1 MNDTDSKKEVNKP
14 EKKGFF
20 TKFSGQFWLVVL
32 FEFIERG
39 SYYGMM
45 SFISVYFTET
55 LNIPKE
61 SVGII
66 KGVIQPLLYF
76 LPIISGAVAD
86 RFGYRRVLMVAFALM
101 GGGYFL
107 TSQATQYTTV
117 FVALVVMGFGAGI
130 FKPIISGTIA
140 RLTDE
145 STSTIG
151 FGIYYWSI
159 NLGAFLFPLILV
171 PFLKSINPT
180 YVIIAA
186 SICTASMLIPTAI
199 FFKEPVKQDRA
210 EKRDKT
216 SMIQTLANAF
226 EIIYSPIVLLYL
238 QLKKPGLRKIIIGLI
253 LAGLLIYSAV
263 GYIQQSPVSGKYASI
278 GIERGHTSLIVQVDR
293 NMQSKTDYE
302 VKSIKEPLPAIQLT
316 VFKPLNFENFITD
329 LLIKLK
335 TYPDLEE
342 ISKLDLQQYISLSE
356 KKVELIFHLNKSG
369 KNDFQITKIS
379 DLQYRVELKSKHFSD
394 YRDSLLQEIQKIPI
408 LRGIKAKDINRL
420 HNDVNSRSFFLL
432 FVISVILIGLFIT
445 ATSIRKSPQT
455 INQQNNTSS
464 GFQLP
469 QLLLPIVIL
478 VLWLIPGL
486 SILGRIIS
494 SVVYFSIMSL
504 FIIDKTDVAKFADHA
519 KFLLM
524 IFLYSGF
531 WILYFQMFDSV
542 LWYVQAYV
550 DAASLNAAINNFL
563 GLLGIHINW
572 FFDVEHVT
580 VINAGTIIILQLFI
594 SNIVKKKK
602 ALPTMITGIGIGTV
616 GMAIL
621 AVSANIWVF
630 ITGMVLFSIGEMTAH
645 PKFISYIGLVAP
657 TKNKAMYMGY
667 LFLYGVF
674 GSSIGG
680 IVGAKLYVYFVDN
693 LNQPRV
699 LWLVFS
705 SIGVV
710 TILCLLLYNKFLA
723 PKKI

>member
-1 MNDTDSKKEVNKP
+1 MDKKAAKGDIRKK

-20 TKFSGQFWLVVL
+20 TRFSGQFWLVVL

-45 SFISVYFTET
+45 SFISVYFTEI

-61 SVGII
+61 NVGII

-86 RFGYRRVLMVAFALM
+86 RFGYRRVLMLAFALL

-130 FKPIISGTIA
+130 FKPLISATIA
-140 RLTDE
+140 RVTDE
-145 STSTIG
+145 STSTMG

-186 SICTASMLIPTAI
+186 AICTTSMLIPTAL
-199 FFKEPVKQDRA
+199 FFKEPVK
-210 EKRDKT
+210 KDKTEAKDQT

-226 EIIYSPIVLLYL
+226 EIIYSPIVLIYY
-238 QLKKPGLRKIIIGLI
+238 QLKKSGFKKVFIGL
-253 LAGLLIYSAV
+253 LLGALFVY
-263 GYIQQSPVSGKYASI
+263 
-278 GIERGHTSLIVQVDR
+278 SLIGYLDQPSVSEKYPAIGRQYDGTTLVFSVDR
-293 NMQSKTDYE
+293 NMQAKTDFQTE
-302 VKSIKEPLPAIQLT
+302 SLEEPHPGVAVT
-316 VFKPLNFENFITD
+316 VFKPLNFESFVPD
-329 LLIKLK
+329 LL
-335 TYPDLEE
+335 EE
-342 ISKLDLQQYISLSE
+342 LHARPGLRAITRSDIQSLMTLSDR
-356 KKVELIFHLNKSG
+356 KVELTFQTKKTG
-369 KNDFQITKIS
+369 ERDFEIKKIS
-379 DLQYRVELKSKHFSD
+379 DFSYRVDITGENFQG
-394 YRDSLLQEIQKIPI
+394 YRKDLLGKIHKIPE
-408 LRGIKAKDINRL
+408 LRGITEKNLERL
-420 HNDVNSRSFFLL
+420 HNQSDSRSFFLL
-432 FVISVILIGLFIT
+432 FVVSIILIGLFVT
-445 ATSIRKSPQT
+445 TVSIKQHPRSDHQWIRMLFPV
-455 INQQNNTSS
+455 
-464 GFQLP
+464 
-469 QLLLPIVIL
+469 VIL
-478 VLWLIPGL
+478 VLWVLPGL
-486 SILGRIIS
+486 NTLGRIIS
-494 SVVYFSIMSL
+494 SIIYLSIMSL
-504 FIIDKTDVAKFADHA
+504 FIIDKSDARKFVDHG

-550 DAASLNAAINNFL
+550 DAGSLNTAVNSFL
-563 GLLGIHINW
+563 GMLGIHINW

-580 VINAGTIIILQLFI
+580 VINAGTIIILQLII
-594 SNIVKKKK
+594 SNMVKKKK
-602 ALPTMITGIGIGTV
+602 AMPTMITGIGIGTV

-621 AVSANIWVF
+621 AISANIWVF
-630 ITGMVLFSIGEMTAH
+630 ISGIVLFSIGEMTAH

-657 TKNKAMYMGY
+657 SKNKAMYMGY

-699 LWLVFS
+699 LWLIFS
-705 SIGVV
+705 SIGIV
-710 TILCLLLYNKFLA
+710 TIICLLLYNKFLA
-723 PKKI
+723 PRKA

>member
-20 TKFSGQFWLVVL
+20 KKFSGQFWLVVL

-86 RFGYRRVLMVAFALM
+86 RFGYRRVLMVAFALL

-186 SICTASMLIPTAI
+186 AICTASMLIPTAI

-226 EIIYSPIVLLYL
+226 EIIYSPIVLIYL
-238 QLKKPGLRKIIIGLI
+238 QLKKPGFRKIIIGLI
-253 LAGLLIYSAV
+253 LAGLLIYSLI
-263 GYIQQSPVSGKYASI
+263 GYIQQSPVSEKYASI
-278 GIERGHTSLIVQVDR
+278 GIERGYTSLIVQVNR
-293 NMQSKTDYE
+293 NMQAKTDYE
-302 VKSIKEPLPAIQLT
+302 IKSRKEPSPAIQLT

-329 LLIKLK
+329 LLKKLK
-335 TYPDLEE
+335 TYPGLEE

-356 KKVELIFHLNKSG
+356 RKVELIFQLNESG
-369 KNDFQITKIS
+369 KTDFQITKIS
-379 DLQYRVELKSKHFSD
+379 DLQYKVELKSKHFSD

-408 LRGIKAKDINRL
+408 LKGVKAKDINRL
-420 HNDVNSRSFFLL
+420 YNDVNSRSFFLL

-455 INQQNNTSS
+455 INQQNTTSS

-504 FIIDKTDVAKFADHA
+504 FIIDKTDAAKFADHA

-550 DAASLNAAINNFL
+550 DAGSLNIAINKFL

-580 VINAGTIIILQLFI
+580 VINAGTIIILQLII

-602 ALPTMITGIGIGTV
+602 ALPTMITGIGIGTM

-621 AVSANIWVF
+621 AVSANIWIF
-630 ITGMVLFSIGEMTAH
+630 ITGIVLFSVGEMTAH

-680 IVGAKLYVYFVDN
+680 IVGAELYVYFVDN

-699 LWLVFS
+699 LWLIFS

>member
-1 MNDTDSKKEVNKP
+1 MNDIKSKKDSPKK

-20 TKFSGQFWLVVL
+20 TQFSGQFWLVVL

-45 SFISVYFTET
+45 SFISVYFTEI

-76 LPIISGAVAD
+76 LPIISGAIAD

-117 FVALVVMGFGAGI
+117 FVALVVMGFGAGL
-130 FKPIISGTIA
+130 FKPLISATIA
-140 RLTDE
+140 RITDE
-145 STSTIG
+145 SSSTVG

-186 SICTASMLIPTAI
+186 AICTAAMLIPTAL
-199 FFKEPVKQDRA
+199 FYKEPVKQEKA
-210 EKRDKT
+210 EKREQT
-216 SMIQTLANAF
+216 SLIQTLANAF
-226 EIIYSPIVLLYL
+226 EIIYSPIVLIYL
-238 QLKKPGLRKIIIGLI
+238 QLKKPGIRKVIISLI
-253 LAGLLIYSAV
+253 LAALLVFSIT
-263 GYIQQSPVSGKYASI
+263 GYLRQSPASEKYAAI
-278 GIERGHTSLIVQVDR
+278 GIEKGGTTLIVQVDR
-293 NMQSKTDYE
+293 NMQAKTDYE
-302 VKSIKEPLPAIQLT
+302 LTAPEESPARVYLNI
-316 VFKPLNFENFITD
+316 FKPRRFEAFKAD
-329 LLIKLK
+329 LVSELSA
-335 TYPDLEE
+335 YPDLKSITAADLERFMTD
-342 ISKLDLQQYISLSE
+342 SDRKL
-356 KKVELIFHLNKSG
+356 ELIMGHVSEGGANFTLE
-369 KNDFQITKIS
+369 QIS
-379 DLQYRVELKSKHFSD
+379 EFSYRINIENHNFAE
-394 YRDSLLQEIQKIPI
+394 YRESLLRAIHEVPV
-408 LRGIKAKDINRL
+408 LRGIAAKDLNRL
-420 HNDVNSRSFFLL
+420 QGQASTRSFFLL
-432 FVISVILIGLFIT
+432 FVVSLVLIGLFII
-445 ATSIRKSPQT
+445 SLSMNNRSSRR
-455 INQQNNTSS
+455 QNVDTSS
-464 GFQLP
+464 APSQLP
-469 QLLLPIVIL
+469 YIVLPLVIVGLWLLP
-478 VLWLIPGL
+478 GL
-486 SILGRIIS
+486 GILGRIIS
-494 SVVYFSIMSL
+494 TVITLSIMSL
-504 FIIDKTDVAKFADHA
+504 LIIDKTDTAKFIDHA

-550 DAASLNAAINNFL
+550 DAGSLNTAINGFL
-563 GLLGIHINW
+563 GLFGIHINW

-580 VINAGTIIILQLFI
+580 VINAGTIIILQLVI
-594 SNIVKKKK
+594 SNIVKKRK
-602 ALPTMITGIGIGTV
+602 ALPTMITGIGIGTI
-616 GMAIL
+616 GMSIL
-621 AVSANIWVF
+621 AISTSIWVF
-630 ITGMVLFSIGEMTAH
+630 IAGIVLFSIGEMTAH

-657 TKNKAMYMGY
+657 TRNKAMYMGY

-699 LWLVFS
+699 LWLIFS

-710 TILCLLLYNKFLA
+710 TIICLLLYNKFLA
-723 PKKI
+723 PKKT

>member
-1 MNDTDSKKEVNKP
+1 MNDTDSKKEVNKS

-45 SFISVYFTET
+45 SFISVYFSET

-76 LPIISGAVAD
+76 LPIISGAIAD

-226 EIIYSPIVLLYL
+226 EIIYSPIVLIYL
-238 QLKKPGLRKIIIGLI
+238 QLKKPGFRKIIIGLI
-253 LAGLLIYSAV
+253 LAGLLIYSVA
-263 GYIQQSPVSGKYASI
+263 GYIQQSPVSEKYASI

-293 NMQSKTDYE
+293 NMQAKTDYE
-302 VKSIKEPLPAIQLT
+302 VKSIKEPLSAIQLT

-335 TYPDLEE
+335 TYPGLEE

-356 KKVELIFHLNKSG
+356 KKVELIFHLNESG
-369 KNDFQITKIS
+369 KNDFQISKIS
-379 DLQYRVELKSKHFSD
+379 DLQYKVELKSKHFPD
-394 YRDSLLQEIQKIPI
+394 YRDSLLREIQKTPI
-408 LRGIKAKDINRL
+408 LRGVKAKDINRL
-420 HNDVNSRSFFLL
+420 YNDVDSRSFFLL

-455 INQQNNTSS
+455 INRQHNTSS

-478 VLWLIPGL
+478 ILWLIPGL

-504 FIIDKTDVAKFADHA
+504 FIIDKTDTSKFIDHA

-550 DAASLNAAINNFL
+550 DAGSLNTAINNFL

-602 ALPTMITGIGIGTV
+602 ALPTMITGIVIGTV

-621 AVSANIWVF
+621 AVSANIWIF

-699 LWLVFS
+699 LWLIFS
-705 SIGVV
+705 SIGIL
-710 TILCLLLYNKFLA
+710 TIICLLLYNKFLA
-723 PKKI
+723 PKKG